1 MTRSVSESIETE
13 STYCVPISDSS
24 RLILSLPGAVR
35 AGRRTTGR
43 LVRKTR
49 YSQISFRSSASNL
62 ETALADAYYAACVMY
77 PQQFQDID
85 PVEKAGEIFT
95 KLLGSNPYHDLEEAG
110 YAFCQITIGA

>member
-49 YSQISFRSSASNL
+49 PPKRTPATSEQATTAGRIMVNLLFLYILQISFASCYLCRNRS
-62 ETALADAYYAACVMY
+62 
-77 PQQFQDID
+77 
-85 PVEKAGEIFT
+85 G
-95 KLLGSNPYHDLEEAG
+95 
-110 YAFCQITIGA
+110 ITCS